1 MHLFCFVWKF
11 QLRREPTHST
21 DYCSLQNPRSEVTYK
36 SYWLISILIS
46 THSKHHNHTSRC
58 SRRFIR
64 LVISKYSWNNT
75 QRDRSYP
82 RTVIRFFLEEPSTY
96 IDNETAKRMVICVCI
111 NSIGASCVLKFQSR
125 FSWRKIE
132 LQLSYCLIL
141 YGIVLNEI
149 LEYFCTISNFSDHVN
164 IIHTKRIIVSTFLSD
179 STTISSRFLQAS
191 ISENVEMIH
200 TS

>member
-82 RTVIRFFLEEPSTY
+82 RTVIRFFFRRTEYLHRQRNCETNGDLCLYQFHRCQLCIEISIAIFLEENWTS
-96 IDNETAKRMVICVCI
+96 
-111 NSIGASCVLKFQSR
+111 
-125 FSWRKIE
+125 IE
-132 LQLSYCLIL
+132 LLSYLIWNSSQWNSWVFL
-141 YGIVLNEI
+141 YDFKL
-149 LEYFCTISNFSDHVN
+149 LRPCEYYTHQENYCIHISFWFNHN
-164 IIHTKRIIVSTFLSD
+164 
-179 STTISSRFLQAS
+179 LQ
-191 ISENVEMIH
+191 
-200 TS
+200 